1 MWQPCWQ
8 SDYRYSIGGWMEG
21 LVECG
26 STGITSMGL
35 Q

>member
-8 SDYRYSIGGWMEG
+8 SDYSIGVCVGG

-26 STGITSMGL
+26 STGIMGL